1 MFQLT
6 TRYKVD
12 VSQDSNVMD
21 LLICIHHSNLRVDN
35 KKRIIIPSLIIC
47 PYASSLVLLFDHF
60 SLSCEFVPSSSY
72 SPCSEMYASTSAGI
86 RYLRILL
93 AANLLR
99 RGRVCPLDTH
109 IVAFEKSDLLVSA
122 IERHQCEDT
131 CSDLGT
137 ADVILYKLLDDVY
150 GS

>member
-1 MFQLT
+1 
-6 TRYKVD
+6 
-12 VSQDSNVMD
+12 
-21 LLICIHHSNLRVDN
+21 
-35 KKRIIIPSLIIC
+35 
-47 PYASSLVLLFDHF
+47 
-60 SLSCEFVPSSSY
+60 
-72 SPCSEMYASTSAGI
+72 MYASTSAGI

-122 IERHQCEDT
+122 IERHQSEET
-131 CSDLGT
+131 SSDLGT